1 MPDPTQLADLTE
13 QASPA
18 SGDLF
23 LLERPGVE
31 SFKLDYGTVETAI
44 TDAVTDHSGAAA
56 DAHAASA
63 VSATAGSVLTN
74 TTVQGQLDQADA
86 AISANTTASATHAAS
101 STAHDAV
108 DIVHTDGGQQYILGS
123 NLQVALAAGDAQ
135 IAQNAQDLIDHET
148 TSGHPA
154 TAIAYT
160 PEGDV
165 TSTDVQAAIT
175 EVSADAANAV
185 TTHNASTNVHGIA
198 DTSALL
204 TSVDIDD
211 INAAGEASA
220 STYLRGDGV
229 WAAAGG
235 AGGGD
240 LLAAN
245 NLADVANAATALA
258 NLGGLDSV
266 DIADINAT
274 GTASS
279 STYLRGDG
287 TWQTVAGAGDML
299 AANNLSDVANAGT
312 ARTNLGVAIGT
323 DVQAHSAVLDAT
335 TASFTAA
342 DETKLDGIEA
352 LADVTDA
359 TNVNAAGAVMN
370 SDTSTAAMNFVID
383 EDTFATNSA
392 TKVPTQQSVKAYVDG
407 ATTTVTLEKMVSY
420 PGTVT
425 VSAGTEGMPV
435 PFKRAVTITNV
446 YVMCDTAPTGASLIV
461 DVHKIST
468 DTTIFTTQGD
478 RPTIAAGTKS
488 DMTSVPQVTSM
499 AAGDGLKVYIDQVG
513 STVAGANLAVGIEYT
528 ESFT

>member
-1 MPDPTQLADLTE
+1 M
-13 QASPA
+13 
-18 SGDLF
+18 
-23 LLERPGVE
+23 
-31 SFKLDYGTVETAI
+31 
-44 TDAVTDHSGAAA
+44 
-56 DAHAASA
+56 
-63 VSATAGSVLTN
+63 
-74 TTVQGQLDQADA
+74 
-86 AISANTTASATHAAS
+86 
-101 STAHDAV
+101 
-108 DIVHTDGGQQYILGS
+108 
-123 NLQVALAAGDAQ
+123 
-135 IAQNAQDLIDHET
+135 
-148 TSGHPA
+148 
-154 TAIAYT
+154 
-160 PEGDV
+160 
-165 TSTDVQAAIT
+165 
-175 EVSADAANAV
+175 
-185 TTHNASTNVHGIA
+185 
-198 DTSALL
+198 
-204 TSVDIDD
+204 
-211 INAAGEASA
+211 
-220 STYLRGDGV
+220 
-229 WAAAGG
+229 
-235 AGGGD
+235 
-240 LLAAN
+240 
-245 NLADVANAATALA
+245 
-258 NLGGLDSV
+258 
-266 DIADINAT
+266 
-274 GTASS
+274 
-279 STYLRGDG
+279 
-287 TWQTVAGAGDML
+287 
-299 AANNLSDVANAGT
+299 
-312 ARTNLGVAIGT
+312 
-323 DVQAHSAVLDAT
+323 LDAT